1 MSKFNIMVYQG
12 HEISA
17 DNKGW
22 INATMM
28 ATPFGKRTENYLRNE
43 QTKRYIAALA
53 QKLSVTRKSVSK
65 QIQLVRVVKGG
76 NEQGTWLHPK
86 LAIDFARWLSPEF
99 GVWCDEQIEG
109 ILNNVTIWNQEREMV
124 KAIQGV
130 FTDTMKALAESK
142 GTPAKWYDYKN
153 ECCRIN
159 RALTGKWDKLER
171 DGLSKPQLKI
181 IREMVAY
188 DIALLSQ
195 NKTTEEREQLL
206 AAKAF
211 ALCGGQLLE
220 VQA

>member
-1 MSKFNIMVYQG
+1 MAKLIPLEYQG
-12 HEISA
+12 MPIQANSDA
-17 DNKGW
+17 W
-22 INATMM
+22 FNATDM
-28 ATPFGKRTENYLRNE
+28 AAIYGKKVIDYLRLAKTE
-43 QTKRYIAALA
+43 ELITALCEI
-53 QKLSVTRKSVSK
+53 QKVSK
-65 QIQLVRVVKGG
+65 THFIKTKSGKNG
-76 NEQGTWLHPK
+76 GTWLSHD
-86 LAIDFARWLSPEF
+86 LAVDFAAWLDVRF
-99 GVWCDEQIEG
+99 RIWMLKTITD
-109 ILNNVTIWNQEREMV
+109 LLANVTIWNQEREMV

>member
-1 MSKFNIMVYQG
+1 MAKLIPLEYQG
-12 HEISA
+12 MPIQANSDA
-17 DNKGW
+17 W
-22 INATMM
+22 FNATDM
-28 ATPFGKRTENYLRNE
+28 AAIYGKKVHDYLRLPVTTE
-43 QTKRYIAALA
+43 LIAALCDVHNA
-53 QKLSVTRKSVSK
+53 GKSRFIKSK
-65 QIQLVRVVKGG
+65 RGKNG
-76 NEQGTWLHPK
+76 GTWLSQD
-86 LAIDFARWLSPEF
+86 LAVDFAAWLDVRF
-99 GVWCDEQIEG
+99 RIWM
-109 ILNNVTIWNQEREMV
+109 LKTITNLLANATSWNQEREMV

-171 DGLSKPQLKI
+171 DGLSKSQLKI

>member
-1 MSKFNIMVYQG
+1 
-12 HEISA
+12 
-17 DNKGW
+17 
-22 INATMM
+22 
-28 ATPFGKRTENYLRNE
+28 
-43 QTKRYIAALA
+43 
-53 QKLSVTRKSVSK
+53 
-65 QIQLVRVVKGG
+65 
-76 NEQGTWLHPK
+76 
-86 LAIDFARWLSPEF
+86 
-99 GVWCDEQIEG
+99 
-109 ILNNVTIWNQEREMV
+109 MV
-124 KAIQGV
+124 KTIQRV
-130 FTDTMKALAESK
+130 FTDTIKALFESK

-195 NKTTEEREQLL
+195 NKTTAEREQLL

>member
-1 MSKFNIMVYQG
+1 MQIQANSDAWF
-12 HEISA
+12 
-17 DNKGW
+17 
-22 INATMM
+22 NATDM
-28 ATPFGKRTENYLRNE
+28 AAIYGKKVHDYLRLPVTTE
-43 QTKRYIAALA
+43 LIAALCDVHNA
-53 QKLSVTRKSVSK
+53 GKSRFIKSK
-65 QIQLVRVVKGG
+65 RGKNG
-76 NEQGTWLHPK
+76 GTWLSQD
-86 LAIDFARWLSPEF
+86 LAVDFAAWLDVRF
-99 GVWCDEQIEG
+99 RIWMLKTITD
-109 ILNNVTIWNQEREMV
+109 LLANVTGWNQERERV

-211 ALCGGQLLE
+211 VLCGGQLLE

>member
-1 MSKFNIMVYQG
+1 MAKLIPLEYQG
-12 HEISA
+12 MPIQANSDA
-17 DNKGW
+17 W
-22 INATMM
+22 FNATDM
-28 ATPFGKRTENYLRNE
+28 AAIYGKKVHEYLRLPVTTE
-43 QTKRYIAALA
+43 LIAALCDVHNA
-53 QKLSVTRKSVSK
+53 GKSRFIKSK
-65 QIQLVRVVKGG
+65 RGKNG
-76 NEQGTWLHPK
+76 GTWLSQD
-86 LAIDFARWLSPEF
+86 LAVDFAAWLDVRF
-99 GVWCDEQIEG
+99 RIWM
-109 ILNNVTIWNQEREMV
+109 LKTITNLLANATSWNQEREMV

-211 ALCGGQLLE
+211 VLCGGQLLE